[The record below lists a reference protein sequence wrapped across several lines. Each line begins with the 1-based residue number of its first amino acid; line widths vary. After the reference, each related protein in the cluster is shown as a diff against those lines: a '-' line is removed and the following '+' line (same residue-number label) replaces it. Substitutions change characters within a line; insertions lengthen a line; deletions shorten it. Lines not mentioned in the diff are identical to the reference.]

1 MASLYEKGSS
11 GKPYWYLREMGW
23 VDGKP
28 KLVSERYLGTAA
40 EIEALLDAREQAM
53 RPERTRHLTFGAVAA
68 VWGLLSD
75 LGVAAVIDAQI
86 GPRPAGAAPAP
97 GPHPAPGRAHR
108 GGGPPPQHPL
118 PGRGRAPAPG
128 PFSK

>member
-1 MASLYEKGSS
+1 MGSLYKKVIS

-75 LGVAAVIDAQI
+75 LGVAAVIDAQV
-86 GPRPAGAAPAP
+86 GSRPAGAGLFPR
-97 GPHPAPGRAHR
+97 PHPAPAALTPRA
-108 GGGPPPQHPL
+108 GPC
-118 PGRGRAPAPG
+118 
-128 PFSK
+128 F